1 MVTRARELTVWAACA
16 IAIACGSAPPARP
29 PQEKPKDAIVPS
41 STPIVITAPDVGVDG
56 GVNAGSPAAPLAK
69 DELVPPIAPPHMTAE
84 AVLAL
89 PPSASSSIGSPGAGE
104 VRGAVALPDQGPGFR
119 HNDRRPYEARF
130 GTVELVQALIKA
142 AASFAEDNP
151 LVINDLGLVN
161 GGPIRQHGSHQSG
174 RDVDVLFFSTDLKR
188 QPVPSVGVPVDPKG
202 RGIDFK
208 DLAVRSDDVEL
219 RFDAKRTWRFMQS
232 FLEVAGEEV
241 QRIFIVEHVRTMLL
255 AEAERVKAPKKIKE
269 RFEMV
274 TCQPETPHD
283 DHMHIRLFCSADDIA
298 EGCIDSSPMFPARRQ
313 ALKKLGVT
321 PVLESFGAR
330 HERTRKAGVDE
341 RTTSME
347 EARVKIEK
355 SGPMHAR
362 VRAFL
367 DQREAW
373 AKKPAVGRQYC
384 K

>member
-1 MVTRARELTVWAACA
+1 MVTRARELSVWAACA

-29 PQEKPKDAIVPS
+29 PQEKPKDAIAPS
-41 STPIVITAPDVGVDG
+41 STAIVTTSADAGADG
-56 GVNAGSPAAPLAK
+56 GVNAGSPAASLEQA
-69 DELVPPIAPPHMTAE
+69 ELVPPIAAPLMTAD

-89 PPSASSSIGSPGAGE
+89 PPSTSTSIGSPGAGE

-130 GTVELVQALIKA
+130 GTVELVQALIKSA
-142 AASFAEDNP
+142 AGFAEDNV

-188 QPVPSVGVPVDPKG
+188 KPVPSVGVPIDPKG

-219 RFDAKRTWRFMQS
+219 RFDAKRTWRFMHS

-298 EGCIDSSPMFPARRQ
+298 EGCIDSSPMFPQRRK
-313 ALKKLGVT
+313 ALKELGVA
-321 PVLESFGAR
+321 PVLESFNAR
-330 HERTRKAGVDE
+330 HERSRKAGVDE
-341 RTTSME
+341 RTTSMA
-347 EARVKIEK
+347 EARAKLEK

-367 DQREAW
+367 SQREAW
-373 AKKPAVGRQYC
+373 AEKPIVGRQYC